1 MGLHLG
7 LQPAA
12 RQAAVTLPQ
21 PRVVSGGAGEY
32 KVCTA
37 NFRGNPIPVIML
49 GWDFSVIQL
58 FGGHPCSCT

>member
-12 RQAAVTLPQ
+12 LQAAVTLPQ
-21 PRVVSGGAGEY
+21 PRVVLGQLENT
-32 KVCTA
+32 VCTA
-37 NFRGNPIPVIML
+37 NFRGNPISVIML